1 MDGLKID
8 YFVKCGTDIVFQNIP
23 ERYVL
28 IKVFAHNIIVA
39 AENGEMFYVA
49 GGKSEMFNSTPYYT
63 TTKAETEEWF
73 LK

>member
-8 YFVKCGTDIVFQNIP
+8 YFVKCGTDTIFHNIP

-28 IKVFAHNIIVA
+28 IKVFDHNIIVA

-49 GGKSEMFNSTPYYT
+49 GGQSEMFNSTPYYT
-63 TTKAETEEWF
+63 TTKAEVEEWF